1 MEKPNVIREK
11 SYSFS
16 LNIVLF
22 CMNVLMKQ
30 KKECVLSKQLI
41 KSGTSVGANVE
52 EAVNAPT
59 KKDFANK
66 LSISLKEAYESR
78 FWLSIIRDAKIV
90 TEVEVRNLLIEV
102 QEIIA
107 LLTSI
112 LKTTRF
118 SLE

>member
-1 MEKPNVIREK
+1 MEKPNPIREK

-16 LNIVLF
+16 LAVVVF
-22 CMNVLMKQ
+22 CKDILVQ
-30 KKECVLSKQLI
+30 KKQEYILSKQLLRA
-41 KSGTSVGANVE
+41 GTSVGANVE

-66 LSISLKEAYESR
+66 LSIALKEVYESR
-78 FWLSIIRDAKIV
+78 FWLFLLRDAKCV
-90 TEVEVRNLLIEV
+90 TENEIGHLLKQV

-112 LKTTRF
+112 LKTSRV
-118 SLE
+118 SLS